1 MVCGGWIK
9 NYRLF
14 PKDWMRN
21 SFYIFTF
28 IGKKLVTVK
37 FLEQNQTDKERI
49 VAKWLH
55 LKRKKVHKCIYKQ
68 NIWEKIFS
76 RMWGF
81 VCMCVYIYILTSK
94 FYSILWIRWKNN
106 IWVMR
111 LVKIDFREMKIL
123 WVLVII
129 TEQLSKLNS
138 LSWCWFYSPYSAL
151 TLFSCLET
159 KYIHSCVSCTLFGI
173 LIM

>member
-1 MVCGGWIK
+1 
-9 NYRLF
+9 
-14 PKDWMRN
+14 
-21 SFYIFTF
+21 
-28 IGKKLVTVK
+28 
-37 FLEQNQTDKERI
+37 
-49 VAKWLH
+49 
-55 LKRKKVHKCIYKQ
+55 
-68 NIWEKIFS
+68 
-76 RMWGF
+76 
-81 VCMCVYIYILTSK
+81 
-94 FYSILWIRWKNN
+94 
-106 IWVMR
+106 MR